1 MRTPKF
7 PSIAVIRKHAIIEVI
22 NALTGHV
29 TITDTIN
36 TTNDDTEFHSTMD
49 WVGIHRF

>member
-7 PSIAVIRKHAIIEVI
+7 PSIAVIRKHVIIEVI
-22 NALTGHV
+22 NALTGRA

-36 TTNDDTEFHSTMD
+36 TTNDDMEFHSTMD